1 MCRQVDERHT
11 DTALA
16 VLRKRH
22 FSNVARFALAVARI
36 RFASVARCHRGI
48 RGIARIVR
56 NGKRCGAVNEFLLLL
71 PGGKKSRGILG
82 NESASYKLIARDIGY
97 FEKLKIIACACIP
110 FPTFVY
116 SFLRNENTRG
126 GDRIFQRV
134 KIPPSC
140 PFSILF
146 FSFLP
151 RIERACGNF
160 KGDNRF
166 SL

>member
-36 RFASVARCHRGI
+36 RSASVARCHRGI

-56 NGKRCGAVNEFLLLL
+56 NGKRCGAVNEFFLLL

-126 GDRIFQRV
+126 GGSDISTSKNSTIVPVFDLIF
-134 KIPPSC
+134 
-140 PFSILF
+140 
-146 FSFLP
+146 FLP
-151 RIERACGNF
+151 PE
-160 KGDNRF
+160 NRK
-166 SL
+166 SLW